1 MNELSAERILDAAL
15 ELAESSSWERMHL
28 HALANRLNIT
38 LDHIRR
44 YFPQKDDLVEAWFDR
59 ADAAVLQFTP
69 SIEFLRLAESDR
81 LERVMMIWFDQLAS
95 HHRITRQMMAYKL
108 EFGHLHLQIQG
119 ILRVSRTVQ
128 WFREAARLESTGLR
142 RICGEA
148 VLSSIYL
155 LTFAYWLTDAS
166 AGQENSRALL
176 RRHLQ
181 RTERISRI
189 ADLLE
194 V

>member
-1 MNELSAERILDAAL
+1 MNEQSADLILDTAL
-15 ELAESSSWERMHL
+15 DLAESSSWEKMHL
-28 HALANRLNIT
+28 YELSNRLNIT
-38 LDHIRR
+38 LDQIRR

-59 ADAAVLQFTP
+59 ADSAVLQFAP
-69 SIEFLRLAESDR
+69 STEFLRLAESDR

-108 EFGHLHLQIQG
+108 EFGHLHLQVQG

-155 LTFAYWLTDAS
+155 RTFAYWLIDDSAS
-166 AGQENSRALL
+166 QEKSRMFL
-176 RRHLQ
+176 RRHLM
-181 RTERISRI
+181 RAGRISQI
-189 ADLLE
+189 TGWLE
-194 V
+194 I